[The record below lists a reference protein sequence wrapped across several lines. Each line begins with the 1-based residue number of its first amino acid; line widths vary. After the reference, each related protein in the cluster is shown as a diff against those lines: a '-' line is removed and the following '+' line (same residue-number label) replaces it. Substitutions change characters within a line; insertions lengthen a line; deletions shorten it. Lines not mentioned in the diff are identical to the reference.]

1 LLEYKHIPLPAAL
14 EKLPRLTFRRKHAPS
29 APAPTDKR
37 ARVSLADCIVGI
49 AVQTVLGALFL
60 ARPNVFAAYC
70 QSGNATVAVPLL
82 NLDAWGVLLPLLLLG
97 LLAGILSDA
106 LGLVFRFYCRALFL
120 CRLLCIAAQAVC
132 AVLLLKVLPLWNP
145 ELPAQLQQ
153 VCPNAT
159 LWLAGTWDAPAVS
172 SAILALILLLLS
184 VDAAVNLVRT
194 LRRVPA
200 EGT

>member
-1 LLEYKHIPLPAAL
+1 
-14 EKLPRLTFRRKHAPS
+14 
-29 APAPTDKR
+29 
-37 ARVSLADCIVGI
+37 
-49 AVQTVLGALFL
+49 
-60 ARPNVFAAYC
+60 
-70 QSGNATVAVPLL
+70 
-82 NLDAWGVLLPLLLLG
+82 
-97 LLAGILSDA
+97 
-106 LGLVFRFYCRALFL
+106 
-120 CRLLCIAAQAVC
+120 LLCIAGQAVC

-159 LWLAGTWDAPAVS
+159 LWLAGTWEAPAVS
-172 SAILALILLLLS
+172 SAILALTLLLLS